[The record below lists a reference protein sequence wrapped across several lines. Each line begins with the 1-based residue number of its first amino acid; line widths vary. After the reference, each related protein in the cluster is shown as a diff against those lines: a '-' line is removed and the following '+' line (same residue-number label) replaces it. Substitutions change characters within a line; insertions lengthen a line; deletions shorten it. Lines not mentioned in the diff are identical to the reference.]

1 MGIFDWLF
9 GGKKTIPKTEKEVK
23 KPKKKTTSKPKKK
36 TTPKSNEVLK
46 KNVTQ
51 LENSDDPVDIF
62 LNYLQE
68 EGDDKSLEIKKLM
81 EDEINTEKKKEEDIY
96 KNGLKKYWE
105 KLPLF
110 FSDDKD
116 LKTDYF
122 DLVDPEINK
131 KVLLE
136 LMSDNVI
143 ENKNNFKD
151 GKKHGGWVL
160 YNRKNGNLDK
170 KEEYLDGKL
179 VGFVKMKDGK
189 MNGPSK
195 IYEEKGLER
204 VKEMNWK
211 DNKLNGP
218 FTTYYENGKI
228 GFQGNYI
235 NNKLQ
240 GSSSTYYT
248 NGVLHEEGNWK
259 DGSMNGLWK
268 KYHGNSKLKSEIIYK
283 DHESVSQKCWDEEG
297 NETECE

>member
-9 GGKKTIPKTEKEVK
+9 GKKETPSEPKKDCCSKKEVK
-23 KPKKKTTSKPKKK
+23 KPKKKTT
-36 TTPKSNEVLK
+36 PKSKEVIK
-46 KNVTQ
+46 KDVTQ

-136 LMSDNVI
+136 LMSNDDI

-151 GKKHGGWVL
+151 GKKHGGWVI
-160 YNRKNGNLDK
+160 YNRKNGNIEER
-170 KEEYLDGKL
+170 EEYLDGKL
-179 VGFVKMKDGK
+179 VGFVKFKDGK

-195 IYEEKGLER
+195 VYEENE
-204 VKEMNWK
+204 VKEMNWE

-218 FTTYYENGKI
+218 FTTYYKNGKI

-240 GSSSTYYT
+240 GISSTYYS

-259 DGSMNGLWK
+259 DDGMDGLWK
-268 KYHGNSKLKSEIIYK
+268 KYHKNGHLKSEIIYK
-283 DHESVSQKCWDEEG
+283 DHKPLSQKCWDEEG
-297 NETECE
+297 NEIKCEH

>member
-9 GGKKTIPKTEKEVK
+9 GKKETPSEPKKDCCSKKEVK
-23 KPKKKTTSKPKKK
+23 KPKKKTT
-36 TTPKSNEVLK
+36 PKSKEVIK
-46 KNVTQ
+46 KDVTQ

-151 GKKHGGWVL
+151 GKKHGGWVI
-160 YNRKNGNLDK
+160 YNRKNGNIEER
-170 KEEYLDGKL
+170 EEYLDGKL
-179 VGFVKMKDGK
+179 VGFVKFKDGK

-195 IYEEKGLER
+195 VYEENE
-204 VKEMNWK
+204 VKEMNWE

-218 FTTYYENGKI
+218 FTTYYKNGKI

-240 GSSSTYYT
+240 GISSTYYS

-259 DGSMNGLWK
+259 DDGMDGLWK
-268 KYHGNSKLKSEIIYK
+268 KYHKNGHLKSEIIYK
-283 DHESVSQKCWDEEG
+283 DHKPLSQKCWDEEG
-297 NETECE
+297 NEIKCEH